1 MVLDAVGCA
10 LTALTSWPFQ
20 LETPRFQ
27 RIRSCM
33 LVASLSNRWR
43 RPRVKSK
50 FLICGSTSTT
60 CTIINLSQSTFTFS
74 RTFYIFSG
82 RRRWSIFTMLY
93 VVCRVDR
100 RYVLVGI
107 KTEDTINFTVHR
119 SQRSGYWEGTNST
132 RWLQLL
138 TFLLLLPVLKV
149 KFCIRSTVDVLW
161 FRLLI
166 LWVSIYFDRCSYL
179 HISLGLKTFTLCHG
193 LSPLCPSDS
202 Y

>member
-1 MVLDAVGCA
+1 MLILRGWF
-10 LTALTSWPFQ
+10 LTQ
-20 LETPRFQ
+20 
-27 RIRSCM
+27 
-33 LVASLSNRWR
+33 LVARWQRWQVGRFSSRHRGSRGSGRVCWLRACPIDR

-74 RTFYIFSG
+74 RTFYKFLG

-107 KTEDTINFTVHR
+107 KTEDTINFTVTR
-119 SQRSGYWEGTNST
+119 SQRSGCWDGTKAT

-138 TFLLLLPVLKV
+138 TPLLLLSV
-149 KFCIRSTVDVLW
+149 
-161 FRLLI
+161 
-166 LWVSIYFDRCSYL
+166 
-179 HISLGLKTFTLCHG
+179 
-193 LSPLCPSDS
+193 
-202 Y
+202 